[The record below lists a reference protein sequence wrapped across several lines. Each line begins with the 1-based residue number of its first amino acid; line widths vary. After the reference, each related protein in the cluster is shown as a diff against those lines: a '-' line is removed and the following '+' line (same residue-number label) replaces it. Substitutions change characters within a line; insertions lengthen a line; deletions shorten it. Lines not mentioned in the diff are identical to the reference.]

1 MLQNEIVKR
10 KMKKKKDC
18 EFKWVSEYIF
28 LKMLQYL
35 ETYEPFYFIFIDNK
49 KKKGYYLIKLKGTY
63 IYIHIP
69 STTCILNS
77 QH

>member
-1 MLQNEIVKR
+1 MLQNETVKR
-10 KMKKKKDC
+10 KKKDC
-18 EFKWVSEYIF
+18 EFEWVSEYIF